1 VDVEST
7 CEFEKE
13 GSKRTQGP
21 KQRPKDLRMRDGTK
35 RRERVCVCV
44 CMAMGWLC
52 VSCSILL
59 AGESRRDE
67 NEIGRGENATRP
79 VALRGPARET
89 LVESWPRVHG
99 AARGYLYR
107 VW

>member
-1 VDVEST
+1 MDVEST
-7 CEFEKE
+7 REFEKE

-21 KQRPKDLRMRDGTK
+21 KQHPKDPRTCDGTK
-35 RRERVCVCV
+35 RRERVCVCM
-44 CMAMGWLC
+44 CMAIGWLC

-59 AGESRRDE
+59 AGESGRDE
-67 NEIGRGENATRP
+67 NEIGRGENATRL
-79 VALRGPARET
+79 VALRGPAWET
-89 LVESWPRVHG
+89 LVELWPRVHG